1 MSGEEVPLLPIYAQA
16 ANLHLLLLR
25 DASIFGKEWGL
36 SSSEISTFYNRQVER
51 AGDYSDHCV
60 KWYSTG
66 LNNLR
71 GTNAES
77 WVRYNQFRR
86 DMTLM
91 VLDLVALFPSYDT
104 QMYPIK
110 TTAQLTREVY
120 TDAIGTVHPHPSF
133 TSTTWY
139 NNNAPSFSAIEA
151 AVVRNPH
158 LLIF

>member
-1 MSGEEVPLLPIYAQA
+1 
-16 ANLHLLLLR
+16 
-25 DASIFGKEWGL
+25 
-36 SSSEISTFYNRQVER
+36 
-51 AGDYSDHCV
+51 
-60 KWYSTG
+60 
-66 LNNLR
+66 
-71 GTNAES
+71 
-77 WVRYNQFRR
+77 
-86 DMTLM
+86 M

-158 LLIF
+158 LLDFLEQVTIYSLLSRWSNTQYMNMWGGHKLEFRTI

>member
-1 MSGEEVPLLPIYAQA
+1 
-16 ANLHLLLLR
+16 
-25 DASIFGKEWGL
+25 
-36 SSSEISTFYNRQVER
+36 
-51 AGDYSDHCV
+51 
-60 KWYSTG
+60 
-66 LNNLR
+66 
-71 GTNAES
+71 
-77 WVRYNQFRR
+77 
-86 DMTLM
+86 MTLM

-158 LLIF
+158 LLDFLEQVTIYSLLSRWSNTQYMNMWGGHKLEFEQ